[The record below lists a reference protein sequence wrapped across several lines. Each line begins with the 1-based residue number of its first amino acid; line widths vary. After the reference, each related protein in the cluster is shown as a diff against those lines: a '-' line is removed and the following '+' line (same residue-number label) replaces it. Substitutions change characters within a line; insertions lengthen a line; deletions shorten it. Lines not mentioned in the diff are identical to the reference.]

1 MNLDRPGRFE
11 AAVAGANSGPPR
23 VRGGKDEG
31 KGLEPMTAVADR
43 HIAPSPAS
51 ALVCRNCGAAYPLG
65 PQHACLECFGPLE
78 IGYDVAA
85 LARVTHEQIEAGPHS
100 IWRYAGLLP
109 VGQSVETR
117 VDSGTGMTPL
127 IRADRLADELGF
139 TAPLWIKDDSANPTH
154 SFKDRVVSVAITA
167 ARELGFERI
176 ACASTGNLAN
186 SVAAHAARVGMPS
199 IVFIPADLE
208 PAKVVQTAIYGGT
221 LVGIDGS
228 YDDVNRLCSQLAE
241 EDEFANTGFVNV
253 NVRPYYA
260 EGSKTLGFEVAEQLG
275 WRLPGQYVA
284 PMASGSM
291 LTKIHKAFKE
301 LVAAG
306 LVPASAWRV
315 FGAQSAGCSPIATA
329 FEQGRDVVTPVRPSG
344 IAKSLN
350 IGNPADGP
358 YALDAVRDTG
368 GAMAAVTD
376 DEIRAGIRL
385 LARTTGVFAE
395 TAGGVTVAVL
405 TKLVEQGAIDTSI
418 ETVLYNTGDG
428 LKTIDAISDNVAPT
442 AVIPPTLKGM
452 REAGLL

>member
-1 MNLDRPGRFE
+1 
-11 AAVAGANSGPPR
+11 
-23 VRGGKDEG
+23 
-31 KGLEPMTAVADR
+31 MTAVLD
-43 HIAPSPAS
+43 SPAS
-51 ALVCRNCGAAYPLG
+51 ALVCRNCGAEYPLG
-65 PQHACLECFGPLE
+65 PQHACFECFGPLE
-78 IGYDVAA
+78 IGYDKDA
-85 LARVTHEQIEAGPHS
+85 LARVTHEDIAAGPHS

-109 VGQSVETR
+109 VGQNPDTR

-154 SFKDRVVSVAITA
+154 SFKDRVVSVAITG

-186 SVAAHAARVGMPS
+186 SVAAHAARIGMPS
-199 IVFIPADLE
+199 IVFIPSDLE
-208 PAKVVQTAIYGGT
+208 QAKIVQTAVYGTT
-221 LVGIDGS
+221 LVGIEGS
-228 YDDVNRLCSQLAE
+228 YDDVNRLCSELSE
-241 EDEFANTGFVNV
+241 TDEFENTGFVNV

-260 EGSKTLGFEVAEQLG
+260 EGSKTLGYEVAEQLG
-275 WRLPGQYVA
+275 WRLPEQYVA

-291 LTKIHKAFKE
+291 LTKINKAFKE

-306 LVPASAWRV
+306 LVPETQWRV

-329 FEQGRDVVTPVRPSG
+329 FEQGVDVVTPVKPTG

-358 YALDAVRDTG
+358 YALDAVRSSG
-368 GAMAAVTD
+368 GAMAYVDD
-376 DEIRAGIRL
+376 DEIRDGIRL

-405 TKLVEQGAIDTSI
+405 KKLAKTGQLDPSK
-418 ETVLYNTGDG
+418 ETVVYNTGDG
-428 LKTIDAISDNVAPT
+428 LKTLDAVADQAAPS

-452 REAGLL
+452 RAAGLLTR